1 MPSGLS
7 PIRLATSR
15 RLRSIPR
22 AERLL
27 PTQSAWPPVD
37 LVATYRRVAPR
48 RRPFAREPVPPN
60 RCRQSTRCQ
69 AIRAG
74 TRRRRRAD
82 AFLGDLDIV
91 AHSGHALR
99 SPPVGGLF
107 IWGRAPGEALRPRGG
122 RARRGRRRHA
132 APSAAPRY
140 APCRRRARRPRGGAP
155 RTGASGK
162 GRRSGPQQVRPSA
175 PRPVAAPY
183 PSASNCC
190 TDLCDACVRALADFE
205 PRWCPRTRTTRCAR
219 APASLG
225 GSPETPFPQ
234 RKSLIF
240 AFFSDFSQSGSTSSG

>member
-1 MPSGLS
+1 MVSRLSGWQLRGVCDRFPEPSGSSRRSQRGHPWTLS
-7 PIRLATSR
+7 PHIDVWHRAVGHSR
-15 RLRSIPR
+15 AS
-22 AERLL
+22 
-27 PTQSAWPPVD
+27 
-37 LVATYRRVAPR
+37 
-48 RRPFAREPVPPN
+48 
-60 RCRQSTRCQ
+60 RCRPIVAANRCQ
-69 AIRAG
+69 AIRAA

-190 TDLCDACVRALADFE
+190 TDLCDTCVRALADFE

-225 GSPETPFPQ
+225 GSRRRPSPSVN
-234 RKSLIF
+234 R
-240 AFFSDFSQSGSTSSG
+240 

>member
-48 RRPFAREPVPPN
+48 RRPFACEPVPPN

-69 AIRAG
+69 AIRAA

-140 APCRRRARRPRGGAP
+140 APCRRRARRPRGGRRGRARAVRGGVADRSKSVLPPPAP
-155 RTGASGK
+155 SR
-162 GRRSGPQQVRPSA
+162 
-175 PRPVAAPY
+175 
-183 PSASNCC
+183 
-190 TDLCDACVRALADFE
+190 
-205 PRWCPRTRTTRCAR
+205 PRTRRRRTVAR
-219 APASLG
+219 TCVMLVSGLWPILSLG
-225 GSPETPFPQ
+225 GAQGRARHAVPGPQ
-234 RKSLIF
+234 RLWAALRRRPSP
-240 AFFSDFSQSGSTSSG
+240 SVNR